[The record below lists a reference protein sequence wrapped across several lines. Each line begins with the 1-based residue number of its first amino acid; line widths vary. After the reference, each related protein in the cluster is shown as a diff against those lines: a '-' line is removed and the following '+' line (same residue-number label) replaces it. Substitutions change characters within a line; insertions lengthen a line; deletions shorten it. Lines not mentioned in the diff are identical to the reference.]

1 MMKILIIDDEP
12 LVRRSLEKVFQKAGH
27 DVSTAA
33 DGTTGAE
40 MWQKLKPDGVVID
53 ILMPGLTGPEVIAE
67 VKPPHQTAIV
77 LISAFSGEYN
87 PEAIKN
93 LGADLFIEKPFEDI
107 QKIVTSVI
115 SIWEMKQS

>member
-27 DVSTAA
+27 EVSTAA
-33 DGTTGAE
+33 DGTAGVD
-40 MWQKLKPDGVVID
+40 MWQKIKPDGVVID

-67 VKPPHQTAIV
+67 VKPPQQTAVV

-107 QKIVTSVI
+107 QKIVTSVT
-115 SIWEMKQS
+115 SIWEMKKS